1 MSNRVVITG
10 LGVVSPIGTGIND
23 FLYSLKNGT
32 SGIKQIEELVNLNF
46 ACTVG
51 GIPDISNSEFL
62 SFIEQNELAEAD
74 ISIKYT
80 VIAGME
86 AWISAGLNIPET
98 NSDKINDN
106 AGAIIG
112 TCAGGV
118 EIFMRKMLP
127 LISTGKV
134 KRLGSQIIEHWM
146 SSGSVAALSKILA
159 LANQT
164 TSNSSA
170 CSTGLEA
177 IIMAYDR
184 IKSRKAKIMLAGGS
198 EPYSP
203 YAWGGFDSMR
213 LLSRKYNENPKSAS
227 RPMSNSASGFVP
239 SAGAGIIILEDYE
252 HAKNRKA
259 NILAEI
265 IGTAINSGGQRQ
277 GGTMTSPNSQQVI
290 SCITQALEEADITGK
305 DIDLISGHLTG
316 TIADSIEVNNWKTAL
331 NLNNKFPYINA
342 PKSMLGHAIGAAGAI
357 ETIATILQ
365 IQHKF
370 IHPTINCE
378 DLNPEIKSTWNKN
391 KIPIETIEDIE
402 INYAMKA
409 SFGFGDVNSCIIL
422 KKIN

>member
-1 MSNRVVITG
+1 MSKRVAITG
-10 LGVVSPIGTGIND
+10 LGVVSPIGTGINN
-23 FLYSLKNGT
+23 FLHSLKNGI
-32 SGIKQIEELVNLNF
+32 SGIKYIEELSSLNF
-46 ACTVG
+46 ACRIG
-51 GIPDISNSEFL
+51 GIPDISDSKFL
-62 SFIEQNELAEAD
+62 PFIKNNELIEAD
-74 ISIKYT
+74 ISIQYS
-80 VIAGME
+80 VIAGIE

-146 SSGSVAALSKILA
+146 SSGSAATLSKILA

-164 TSNSSA
+164 SSNSSA

-184 IKSRKAKIMLAGGS
+184 IKSGKAKIMLVGGS
-198 EPYSP
+198 DPYSP
-203 YAWGGFDSMR
+203 YAWAGFDSMR
-213 LLSRKYNENPKSAS
+213 LLCRKYNDTPEQAS
-227 RPMSNSASGFVP
+227 RPMSISAAGFVP
-239 SAGAGIIILEDYE
+239 SAGAGILILEDYE

-259 NILAEI
+259 KIYAEI
-265 IGTAINSGGQRQ
+265 IGATINSGGQRQ

-290 SCITQALEEADITGK
+290 NCITKTLEEANVSGN

-316 TIADSIEVNNWKTAL
+316 TMADSIEIKNWKTAL
-331 NLNNKFPYINA
+331 NLKNKFPYINST
-342 PKSMLGHAIGAAGAI
+342 KSLLGHSIGAAGAI
-357 ETIATILQ
+357 ETIATVLQ

-370 IHPTINCE
+370 IHLSKNCE
-378 DLNPEIKSTWNKN
+378 DLNPEIKFAWDTK
-391 KIPIETIEDIE
+391 KIPQETIENIE
-402 INYAMKA
+402 INYAIKA

-422 KKIN
+422 KKNH

>member
-1 MSNRVVITG
+1 MSKRVAITG
-10 LGVVSPIGTGIND
+10 LGVVSSIGTGINN
-23 FLYSLKNGT
+23 FLHSLKNGI
-32 SGIKQIEELVNLNF
+32 SGIKYIEELSSLNF
-46 ACTVG
+46 ACRIG
-51 GIPDISNSEFL
+51 GMPDTSDSKFL
-62 SFIEQNELAEAD
+62 AFIKNNELIEAD
-74 ISIKYT
+74 SSIQYS
-80 VIAGME
+80 VIAGLE

-112 TCAGGV
+112 TGAGGV

-127 LISTGKV
+127 LVSTGNV
-134 KRLGSQIIEHWM
+134 KKLGSQIIEHWM
-146 SSGSVAALSKILA
+146 PSGSAATLSKILA

-164 TSNSSA
+164 SSNSSA

-184 IKSRKAKIMLAGGS
+184 IKSGKAKIMLAGGS

-213 LLSRKYNENPKSAS
+213 LLCRKYNDTPEQAS
-227 RPMSNSASGFVP
+227 RPMSISAAGFVP
-239 SAGAGIIILEDYE
+239 SAGAGILILEDYE
-252 HAKNRKA
+252 HAKKRKA
-259 NILAEI
+259 KIYAEI
-265 IGTAINSGGQRQ
+265 IGGEINSGGQRQ
-277 GGTMTSPNSQQVI
+277 GGTMTSPNPQQVI
-290 SCITQALEEADITGK
+290 NCISKTLEEANVSGN

-316 TIADSIEVNNWKTAL
+316 TMADSIEIKNWKTAL
-331 NLNNKFPYINA
+331 NLKNKFPYINA
-342 PKSMLGHAIGAAGAI
+342 TKSLLGHSLGAAGAI